1 MNDQFN
7 TRQTLLMRAKDPNDE
22 LAWDEFF
29 GYYSGF
35 INMLLHKIRIP
46 QEVHEDLQQ
55 EILLKIWKALQDYE
69 DDPAKAKFRTWL
81 AAVIRNAALAY
92 MRTYRNRQKREN
104 TLAEEQDLFTEENYA
119 PNHIDQLIN
128 EEWAGYMVNH
138 VIEHLKKFFSGK
150 AIEVFQLS
158 SKGMESSE
166 ISKKLDI
173 PANTV
178 YVLRNR
184 VKVRLMSEMKSLRQS
199 IEF

>member
-1 MNDQFN
+1 
-7 TRQTLLMRAKDPNDE
+7 
-22 LAWDEFF
+22 
-29 GYYSGF
+29 
-35 INMLLHKIRIP
+35 
-46 QEVHEDLQQ
+46 
-55 EILLKIWKALQDYE
+55 
-69 DDPAKAKFRTWL
+69 
-81 AAVIRNAALAY
+81 
-92 MRTYRNRQKREN
+92 
-104 TLAEEQDLFTEENYA
+104 
-119 PNHIDQLIN
+119 
-128 EEWAGYMVNH
+128 MVNH

-158 SKGMESSE
+158 SKGMESAE